1 MEVDYL
7 KAERQQPP
15 KEVAKQKKQDHL
27 QKEKQERE
35 LEERK
40 LQAKEKTRQYKQ

>member
-1 MEVDYL
+1 MQIDYL

-15 KEVAKQKKQDHL
+15 KEIAKQKKQDQL
-27 QKEKQERE
+27 QKERQERE
-35 LEERK
+35 MEERK